1 VRPNDTTQAKES
13 GHSTS
18 DESNRAIPWSY
29 IKRRLLSCGC
39 VVRKGDSEAVYRMRE
54 SVLSLSFVEPN
65 KRDRPKK
72 PDEPD
77 PRHALQNGSGHI
89 RFLLATYAGSSCWP
103 EHRLTA
109 VSGGRNIK
117 A

>member
-1 VRPNDTTQAKES
+1 MGK
-13 GHSTS
+13 GHAIILGLPGPFLSRA
-18 DESNRAIPWSY
+18 SN
-29 IKRRLLSCGC
+29 
-39 VVRKGDSEAVYRMRE
+39 GDSRTVYLVRG

-65 KRDRPKK
+65 KRNSPKK

-77 PRHALQNGSGHI
+77 PRPAPRYGFGYILI
-89 RFLLATYAGSSCWP
+89 LLATYAEVIMLA

-109 VSGGRNIK
+109 VLGGRNIK

>member
-1 VRPNDTTQAKES
+1 
-13 GHSTS
+13 
-18 DESNRAIPWSY
+18 
-29 IKRRLLSCGC
+29 
-39 VVRKGDSEAVYRMRE
+39 M
-54 SVLSLSFVEPN
+54 SLSFVEPN
-65 KRDRPKK
+65 KRDGPKK

-77 PRHALQNGSGHI
+77 PRHARRNGFGHI
-89 RFLLATYAGSSCWP
+89 LFLLATYAEVIMLA

>member
-1 VRPNDTTQAKES
+1 MRPNDTTQAKES

-18 DESNRAIPWSY
+18 DGSNRAIPWSY
-29 IKRRLLSCGC
+29 IERRLLSCGC
-39 VVRKGDSEAVYRMRE
+39 VVRKGDSEAVYLVRE

-65 KRDRPKK
+65 TRDR

-89 RFLLATYAGSSCWP
+89 LFLLATYAEVIMLARASVDRSFGW
-103 EHRLTA
+103 A
-109 VSGGRNIK
+109 
-117 A
+117 

>member
-1 VRPNDTTQAKES
+1 
-13 GHSTS
+13 
-18 DESNRAIPWSY
+18 
-29 IKRRLLSCGC
+29 
-39 VVRKGDSEAVYRMRE
+39 MRG

-65 KRDRPKK
+65 KRDRLTNQIDQLPATRR
-72 PDEPD
+72 DD
-77 PRHALQNGSGHI
+77 FGRRSHSS
-89 RFLLATYAGSSCWP
+89 RTYAEVIMLA